1 MLRIERHRVVCTRD
15 RLSQFGIVRMR
26 KPCALNAI
34 ETRAK
39 SSDLRAFA
47 RIACRAVNP
56 RIGKIAF
63 YDRQIGQI
71 LILQCIPHIVE
82 RSADD
87 FSLRKARVQPFVI
100 AFYDF
105 RGLRAGIVVGIH
117 QRHPRIKPPVL
128 RREKPRAVARIVHR
142 QHALAG
148 RRFPP
153 EYFRKRRRHCK
164 FIAAEM
170 QQPNACIREHFREK
184 PAVTGHICHFCG
196 AFERQMIPF

>member
-1 MLRIERHRVVCTRD
+1 
-15 RLSQFGIVRMR
+15 MR
-26 KPCALNAI
+26 KPCALNAV

-87 FSLRKARVQPFVI
+87 FGPAPESAR
-100 AFYDF
+100 AS
-105 RGLRAGIVVGIH
+105 RA
-117 QRHPRIKPPVL
+117 
-128 RREKPRAVARIVHR
+128 
-142 QHALAG
+142 
-148 RRFPP
+148 
-153 EYFRKRRRHCK
+153 
-164 FIAAEM
+164 
-170 QQPNACIREHFREK
+170 
-184 PAVTGHICHFCG
+184 
-196 AFERQMIPF
+196 